1 MTNDQE
7 TKKSAP
13 HAGVDFGEG
22 ASAMHIK
29 GLIRNLETEISV
41 HDTKYLDNPLHND
54 CQKRFETV
62 LTQLHVELAKL
73 LQETA

>member
-1 MTNDQE
+1 MTNDQD
-7 TKKSAP
+7 TKKSTP
-13 HAGVDFGEG
+13 DSGVDFGEG

-41 HDTKYLDNPLHND
+41 HDTKYAENALHND
-54 CQKRFETV
+54 CQKRFDTV